1 MLVVDASVALAWC
14 FADEATTATD
24 ALAVQARRDGAV
36 VPAHWLLE
44 TLNALVV
51 AERRGRIERSDVDAH
66 ARTLEDLG
74 VEVDGE
80 TGPRAARATL
90 ALARREKLSVYA
102 AAYLELAL
110 RRGLPL
116 ATLDGDLARAAR
128 KAGVPV
134 LP

>member
-24 ALAVQARRDGAV
+24 ALAVRARREGAV

-44 TLNALVV
+44 TLNALLV
-51 AERRGRIERSDVDAH
+51 AERRGRIGRGDVAAH
-66 ARTLEDLG
+66 AETLEYLDA
-74 VEVDGE
+74 EVDGE
-80 TGPRAARATL
+80 TGHRAARATL
-90 ALARREKLSVYA
+90 ALARDGKFSVYD

-116 ATLDGDLARAAR
+116 ATLDGDLAKAAR